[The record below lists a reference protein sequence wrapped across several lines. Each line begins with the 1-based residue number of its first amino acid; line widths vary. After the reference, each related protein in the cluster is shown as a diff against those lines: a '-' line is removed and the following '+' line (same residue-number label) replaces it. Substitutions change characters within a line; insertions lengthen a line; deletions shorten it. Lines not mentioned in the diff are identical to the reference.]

1 MAVRE
6 ITHEGWFQ
14 MNEILISNI
23 DEARMLWSSPNLYIY
38 WKFKIRVAD
47 PKQDIQIQ
55 SLFHKISNPGPD

>member
-1 MAVRE
+1 
-6 ITHEGWFQ
+6 